1 MTDYNKRHSR
11 RASLGALG
19 VQMRRWQ
26 IWETVG
32 KHVRIKQKVIRHTPL
47 DKLLDAFINILAG
60 GRGLVETN
68 KNVRADPGLQRA
80 FGRERCAEQ
89 STISDTINAS
99 TEENVEQ
106 MRQAVT
112 EVYRTYGQGCRHPY
126 QTYLQ
131 LLDVD
136 MTGMPAGRTGEG
148 VEKGFF
154 SGKRNCR
161 GRQLG
166 RVVATQYNEVVV
178 DRLYRGKRQMERS
191 LQELVTAAEE
201 VLELDESRRKRTI
214 IRVDGGGGRDED
226 VNWLL
231 QCGYHVHAKVK
242 NWKRANKLARSVRV
256 WQLDPKTGDRE
267 VGWVEEP
274 HAYAQ
279 PTRQLAIRTPKKD
292 GSWLYSV
299 LVSTLSDEELLWLA
313 RQPMHKQP
321 TSTQVLFAMLYAYD
335 LRSGGVET
343 SIKGSKQGLG
353 LTKRNKKRFAAQEML
368 VLLAQLAYNL
378 TIWMRN
384 LLANRSPKLR
394 GYGLLRMVR
403 DVFQIDGC
411 VHWDAQGRILAIIL
425 NKYDPFTELFVTGL
439 ASIWT
444 RDEMY
449 PNLGQN

>member
-1 MTDYNKRHSR
+1 MTDYSKRYSK
-11 RASLGALG
+11 RASLATIGI
-19 VQMRRWQ
+19 QMRRWR

-32 KHVRIKQKVIRHTPL
+32 KHVQIKQKVIRHTPL

-112 EVYRTYGQGCRHPY
+112 EVYRTLGQGYRHPY
-126 QTYLQ
+126 RSHLQ

-166 RVVATQYNEVVV
+166 RVVATQYNEVVI

-201 VLELDESRRKRTI
+201 VLELDEFRRKRTI
-214 IRVDGGGGRDED
+214 IRVDGGGGRDAD
-226 VNWLL
+226 INWLL
-231 QCGYHVHAKVK
+231 DRGYHVVVK
-242 NWKRANKLARSVRV
+242 NKSWKRAYKLAESVSRWCV
-256 WQLDPKTGDRE
+256 DAKTGDRE
-267 VGWVEEP
+267 VGWVEKP
-274 HAYAQ
+274 HLYVR
-279 PTRQLAIRTPKKD
+279 PTRQIAIRTPKKD
-292 GSWLYSV
+292 GSWLYWV
-299 LVSTLSDEELLWLA
+299 LVSSLSDEELLRLA
-313 RQPMHKQP
+313 RQPCYEEPPLM
-321 TSTQVLFAMLYAYD
+321 QVMFAMLYAYD

-353 LTKRNKKRFAAQEML
+353 LTKRNKKRFSAQEML

-378 TIWMRN
+378 TLWVRN
-384 LLANRSPKLR
+384 LLASQSPKLR
-394 GYGLLRMVR
+394 DYGLLRMVR
-403 DVFQIDGC
+403 DLFQIDGC
-411 VHWDAQGRILAIIL
+411 IHWDAHGRILAITL
-425 NKYDPFTELFVTGL
+425 NKYDPFTEYLIRGL
-439 ASIWT
+439 ASLW
-444 RDEMY
+444 RQDELY
-449 PNLGQN
+449 PSLGQN

>member
-1 MTDYNKRHSR
+1 MTDYSKRHSK
-11 RASLGALG
+11 RASLAAVGI
-19 VQMRRWQ
+19 QMRRWR

-60 GRGLVETN
+60 GQGLVETN

-112 EVYRTYGQGCRHPY
+112 EVYRTYGQGYDHPY
-126 QTYLQ
+126 QTCLQ

-154 SGKRNCR
+154 SGKRNRR

-201 VLELDESRRKRTI
+201 VLELNESRRKRTI
-214 IRVDGGGGRDED
+214 IRVDGGGGRDAD

-231 QCGYHVHAKVK
+231 NRGYHVVVK
-242 NWKRANKLARSVRV
+242 NKSWRRANKLAASVRD
-256 WQLDPKTGDRE
+256 WCLDPKTGDRE

-274 HAYAQ
+274 HLYVR
-279 PTRQLAIRTPKKD
+279 PTRQIAIRTPKKD
-292 GSWLYSV
+292 GSWLYWV
-299 LVSTLSDEELLWLA
+299 LVSSLSDEELLWLA
-313 RQPMHKQP
+313 RHPFREEP
-321 TSTQVLFAMLYAYD
+321 TLMQVMFAILYAYD

-384 LLANRSPKLR
+384 LLANQSPKLR

-411 VHWDAQGRILAIIL
+411 VHWDAKGRILAIML
-425 NKYDPFTELFVTGL
+425 NKYDPFTERFITGL
-439 ASIWT
+439 ESLWSQ
-444 RDEMY
+444 DEMC

>member
-1 MTDYNKRHSR
+1 MTDYNKRHSK
-11 RASLGALG
+11 RASLAAIG
-19 VQMRRWQ
+19 VQMRRWR

-47 DKLLDAFINILAG
+47 EKLLDAFINILAG
-60 GRGLVETN
+60 GKGLVETN

-89 STISDTINAS
+89 STISDTINTS

-106 MRQAVT
+106 MRRAVT
-112 EVYRTYGQGCRHPY
+112 EVYRAYSQGCRHPY
-126 QTYLQ
+126 QTHLQ

-154 SGKRNCR
+154 SGKRNRR

-166 RVVATQYNEVVV
+166 RVVATQYNEVVI

-191 LQELVTAAEE
+191 LQELVIAAED
-201 VLELDESRRKRTI
+201 VLELDEYHRTRTI
-214 IRVDGGGGRDED
+214 IRVDGGGGRDAD

-231 QCGYHVHAKVK
+231 SRGYHVVVKNK
-242 NWKRANKLARSVRV
+242 NWKRANMLAMSVRD
-256 WQLDPKTGDRE
+256 WHLDPKTGDRE

-274 HAYAQ
+274 HVYAK
-279 PTRQLAIRTPKKD
+279 PTRQLAIRTPKKN
-292 GSWLYSV
+292 GSWLYWV
-299 LVSTLSDEELLWLA
+299 LVSSLSDEELLWLA
-313 RQPMHKQP
+313 RQPMDKEP
-321 TSTQVLFAMLYAYD
+321 TSTPVLFAMLYAYD

-343 SIKGSKQGLG
+343 TIKGSKQGLG

-378 TIWMRN
+378 TVWVRN
-384 LLANRSPKLR
+384 LLAKRVPKLQ
-394 GYGLLRMVR
+394 GHGLLRMVR
-403 DVFQIDGC
+403 DVFQIDGRIY
-411 VHWDAQGRILAIIL
+411 WDAQGRILAIEL
-425 NKYDPFTELFVTGL
+425 NKYDPFTDRFIRGL
-439 ASIWT
+439 APSWLG
-444 RDEMY
+444 DEMC
-449 PNLGQN
+449 PILGQT

>member
-1 MTDYNKRHSR
+1 MTDYSKRYSK
-11 RASLGALG
+11 RASLATIGI
-19 VQMRRWQ
+19 QMRRWR

-32 KHVRIKQKVIRHTPL
+32 KHVQIKQKVIRHTPL

-112 EVYRTYGQGCRHPY
+112 EVYRTLGQGYRHPY
-126 QTYLQ
+126 RSHLQ

-154 SGKRNCR
+154 SGKRNRR

-201 VLELDESRRKRTI
+201 VLELDESRRKCTI
-214 IRVDGGGGRDED
+214 IRVDGGGGRDAD
-226 VNWLL
+226 INWLL
-231 QCGYHVHAKVK
+231 DRGYHVVVK
-242 NWKRANKLARSVRV
+242 NKSWKRAYKLAASVSKWDV
-256 WQLDPKTGDRE
+256 DPKTGDRE

-274 HAYAQ
+274 HLYVR
-279 PTRQLAIRTPKKD
+279 PTRQIAIRTPKKD
-292 GSWLYSV
+292 GSWLYWV
-299 LVSTLSDEELLWLA
+299 LVSSLPDEELLRLA
-313 RQPMHKQP
+313 RQPCCGEPPLME
-321 TSTQVLFAMLYAYD
+321 VMCAMLYAYD

-378 TIWMRN
+378 AIWVRN
-384 LLANRSPKLR
+384 LLASQSPKLR
-394 GYGLLRMVR
+394 DYGLLRMVR
-403 DVFQIDGC
+403 DIFQIDGC
-411 VHWDAQGRILAIIL
+411 VHWDAQGKILAIML
-425 NKYDPFTELFVTGL
+425 NTYDPFTEHFVSGM
-439 ASIWT
+439 ASAWGQ
-444 RDEMY
+444 DDLY

>member
-1 MTDYNKRHSR
+1 MTDYSKRHSK
-11 RASLGALG
+11 RASLAAVGI
-19 VQMRRWQ
+19 QMRRWR
-26 IWETVG
+26 IWETIG

-60 GRGLVETN
+60 GQGLVETN

-89 STISDTINAS
+89 STISDTLNAS
-99 TEENVEQ
+99 TEENVNQ
-106 MRQAVT
+106 MRRALT
-112 EVYRTYGQGCRHPY
+112 EVYRMYGQGYRH
-126 QTYLQ
+126 TYRSRLQ

-154 SGKRNCR
+154 SGRRNRR

-166 RVVATQYNEVVV
+166 RVVTTQYNEVVV

-201 VLELDESRRKRTI
+201 VLELDEFRRKRTI
-214 IRVDGGGGRDED
+214 VRVDGGGGRDAD
-226 VNWLL
+226 VNWMLNR
-231 QCGYHVHAKVK
+231 GYHVVVKNK
-242 NWKRANKLARSVRV
+242 NWKRANKLAESVSKWYV
-256 WQLDPKTGDRE
+256 DPKTGDRE
-267 VGWVEEP
+267 IGWVEEP
-274 HAYAQ
+274 HLYVR
-279 PTRQLAIRTPKKD
+279 PTRQIAIRTPKKN
-292 GSWLYSV
+292 GSWLYWV
-299 LVSTLSDEELLWLA
+299 LVSSLSDEELLWLA
-313 RQPMHKQP
+313 RQPCREEP
-321 TSTQVLFAMLYAYD
+321 TLMQVMFAMLYAYD

-378 TIWMRN
+378 TVWMRN
-384 LLANRSPKLR
+384 LLAKQTPALQ
-394 GYGLLRMVR
+394 GHGLLRMVR

-411 VHWDAQGRILAIIL
+411 IHWDPQGRILAIRL
-425 NKYDPFTELFVTGL
+425 NKYDPFTERFIRGL
-439 ASIWT
+439 TPAWLG
-444 RDEMY
+444 DEVC
-449 PNLGQN
+449 PILGQT

>member
-1 MTDYNKRHSR
+1 MADYNKRHSR
-11 RASLGALG
+11 HASLAAVGI
-19 VQMRRWQ
+19 QMRRWR

-32 KHVRIKQKVIRHTPL
+32 KHVHIKQKVIRHTPL

-112 EVYRTYGQGCRHPY
+112 EVYRTYGQGYCHPY
-126 QTYLQ
+126 QAYLQ

-154 SGKRNCR
+154 SGKRNRR
-161 GRQLG
+161 GRHLG
-166 RVVATQYNEVVV
+166 RVVATQYNEVVI

-191 LQELVTAAEE
+191 LQELVIAAED

-214 IRVDGGGGRDED
+214 IRVDGGGGRDAD

-231 QCGYHVHAKVK
+231 DRGYHVVVKNK
-242 NWKRANKLARSVRV
+242 NWKRANKLAASVREWHV
-256 WQLDPKTGDRE
+256 DPKTGDRE

-274 HAYAQ
+274 HVYAK

-292 GSWLYSV
+292 GSWLYWV
-299 LVSTLSDEELLWLA
+299 LVSSLSDEELLCLA
-313 RQPMHKQP
+313 DQSMREEP
-321 TSTQVLFAMLYAYD
+321 TSTPVLFAMLYAYD

-378 TIWMRN
+378 TIWVRN
-384 LLANRSPKLR
+384 LLAGQSPKLR

-411 VHWDAQGRILAIIL
+411 VHWDAKGRILAIML
-425 NKYDPFTELFVTGL
+425 NKYDPFTECFITGL
-439 ASIWT
+439 EALWSL
-444 RDEMY
+444 DEMC

>member
-1 MTDYNKRHSR
+1 MTDYSKRHSR
-11 RASLGALG
+11 RASLAAVG
-19 VQMRRWQ
+19 VQMRRWR

-47 DKLLDAFINILAG
+47 DKLLDAFMNILAG

-99 TEENVEQ
+99 TEENVAQ

-112 EVYRTYGQGCRHPY
+112 AVYRTYGQGCRHPY
-126 QTYLQ
+126 ETCLQ
-131 LLDVD
+131 MLDVD

-154 SGKRNCR
+154 SGQRNCR

-166 RVVATQYNEVVV
+166 RVVATHYGEVVV
-178 DRLYRGKRQMERS
+178 DRLYPGKRQMERS

-214 IRVDGGGGRDED
+214 IRVDGGGGRDAD

-231 QCGYHVHAKVK
+231 KRGYHVVVKNK
-242 NWKRANKLARSVRV
+242 NWKRANKLATSVRE
-256 WQLDPKTGDRE
+256 WQGDPKTGDRE

-274 HAYAQ
+274 HPYVR
-279 PTRQLAIRTPKKD
+279 PTRQIAIRTPKKD
-292 GSWLYSV
+292 GSWLYWV
-299 LVSTLSDEELLWLA
+299 LITTLSDEELFWLA
-313 RQPMHKQP
+313 RQPFRNAP
-321 TSTQVLFAMLYAYD
+321 PSTQVMFALLYAYD

-343 SIKGSKQGLG
+343 SIKESKQGLG
-353 LTKRNKKRFAAQEML
+353 SRDARVAGPTGLQSHGMGT
-368 VLLAQLAYNL
+368 QLAG
-378 TIWMRN
+378 RA
-384 LLANRSPKLR
+384 LAHPQRVRS
-394 GYGLLRMVR
+394 GTHG
-403 DVFQIDGC
+403 
-411 VHWDAQGRILAIIL
+411 
-425 NKYDPFTELFVTGL
+425 
-439 ASIWT
+439 T
-444 RDEMY
+444 RHFSDRRLCALECSRSN
-449 PNLGQN
+449 PGHHIQQTRPIH

>member
-1 MTDYNKRHSR
+1 
-11 RASLGALG
+11 
-19 VQMRRWQ
+19 MRRWQ

-112 EVYRTYGQGCRHPY
+112 EVYRTYGQGWRHPY

-136 MTGMPAGRTGEG
+136 MTGMPAGRKGEG
-148 VEKGFF
+148 
-154 SGKRNCR
+154 
-161 GRQLG
+161 
-166 RVVATQYNEVVV
+166 
-178 DRLYRGKRQMERS
+178 
-191 LQELVTAAEE
+191 
-201 VLELDESRRKRTI
+201 
-214 IRVDGGGGRDED
+214 
-226 VNWLL
+226 
-231 QCGYHVHAKVK
+231 
-242 NWKRANKLARSVRV
+242 
-256 WQLDPKTGDRE
+256 
-267 VGWVEEP
+267 
-274 HAYAQ
+274 
-279 PTRQLAIRTPKKD
+279 KD

-299 LVSTLSDEELLWLA
+299 LASTLSDEELLWLA
-313 RQPMHKQP
+313 RQPKHKQP

-343 SIKGSKQGLG
+343 SIKGSRQGLG

-384 LLANRSPKLR
+384 LLANQSPKLR

-411 VHWDAQGRILAIIL
+411 VHWDAQGRILAITL
-425 NKYDPFTELFVTGL
+425 NKYDPLTAYFIRGL
-439 ASIWT
+439 APLWT

>member
-1 MTDYNKRHSR
+1 MTDYSKRYSK
-11 RASLGALG
+11 RASLAAVGI
-19 VQMRRWQ
+19 QMRRWR

-32 KHVRIKQKVIRHTPL
+32 THVRIKQKVIRHTPL

-60 GRGLVETN
+60 GEGLVETN

-112 EVYRTYGQGCRHPY
+112 EVYHTYGQGYRHPY
-126 QTYLQ
+126 QTCLQ

-154 SGKRNCR
+154 SGKKNRR

-191 LQELVTAAEE
+191 LQELVTVAEE

-214 IRVDGGGGRDED
+214 IRVDGGGGRDAD

-231 QCGYHVHAKVK
+231 DRGYHVVLKNK
-242 NWKRANKLARSVRV
+242 NWKRANKLAASVREWYV
-256 WQLDPKTGDRE
+256 DPKTGDRE
-267 VGWVEEP
+267 VGWVEES
-274 HAYAQ
+274 HLYVR
-279 PTRQLAIRTPKKD
+279 PTRQIAIRTPKKD
-292 GSWLYSV
+292 GSWLYWV
-299 LVSTLSDEELLWLA
+299 LVSSLSDEELLLLA
-313 RQPMHKQP
+313 RQPFREEP
-321 TSTQVLFAMLYAYD
+321 TLMQVMFAMLYAYD

-353 LTKRNKKRFAAQEML
+353 LTKRKKKRFAAQEML

-384 LLANRSPKLR
+384 LLANQSPKLR

-403 DVFQIDGC
+403 DIFQIDGC
-411 VHWDAQGRILAIIL
+411 VHWDAQGRILAIML
-425 NKYDPFTELFVTGL
+425 NKHDPFTEHFVAGM
-439 ASIWT
+439 ASIWVQ
-444 RDEMY
+444 DEMY

>member
-1 MTDYNKRHSR
+1 MTDYSKRHSR
-11 RASLGALG
+11 RASLAAVG
-19 VQMRRWQ
+19 VQMRRWR

-47 DKLLDAFINILAG
+47 DKLLDAFMNILAG

-99 TEENVEQ
+99 TEENVAQ

-112 EVYRTYGQGCRHPY
+112 AVYRTYGQGCRHPY
-126 QTYLQ
+126 ETCLQ
-131 LLDVD
+131 MLDVD

-154 SGKRNCR
+154 SGQRNCR

-166 RVVATQYNEVVV
+166 RVVATHYGEVVV
-178 DRLYRGKRQMERS
+178 DRLYPGKRQMERS

-214 IRVDGGGGRDED
+214 IRVDGGGGRDAD

-231 QCGYHVHAKVK
+231 KRGYHVVVKNK
-242 NWKRANKLARSVRV
+242 NWKRANKLATSVRE
-256 WQLDPKTGDRE
+256 WQGDPKTGDRE

-274 HAYAQ
+274 HPYVR
-279 PTRQLAIRTPKKD
+279 PTRQIAIRTPKKD
-292 GSWLYSV
+292 GSWLYWV
-299 LVSTLSDEELLWLA
+299 LITTLSDEELFWLA
-313 RQPMHKQP
+313 RQPFRNAP
-321 TSTQVLFAMLYAYD
+321 PSTQVMFALLYAYD

-343 SIKGSKQGLG
+343 SIKESKQGLG

-378 TIWMRN
+378 TVWVRN
-384 LLANRSPKLR
+384 LLAEHSPTLR
-394 GYGLLRMVR
+394 EYGLARMVR
-403 DVFQIDGC
+403 DIFQIDGC
-411 VHWDAQGRILAIIL
+411 VHWNAQGQILAIIF
-425 NKYDPFTELFVTGL
+425 NKHDPFTERFITGL

-444 RDEMY
+444 QDKTC

>member
-1 MTDYNKRHSR
+1 MTDYSKRYSK
-11 RASLGALG
+11 RASLAAVGI
-19 VQMRRWQ
+19 QMRRWR

-32 KHVRIKQKVIRHTPL
+32 THVRIKQKVIRHTPL

-60 GRGLVETN
+60 GEGLVETN

-112 EVYRTYGQGCRHPY
+112 EVYHTYGQGYRHPY
-126 QTYLQ
+126 QTCLQ

-154 SGKRNCR
+154 SGKKNRR

-191 LQELVTAAEE
+191 LQELVTVAEE

-214 IRVDGGGGRDED
+214 IRVDGGGGRDAD

-231 QCGYHVHAKVK
+231 DRGYHVVLKNK
-242 NWKRANKLARSVRV
+242 NWKRANKLAASVREWYV
-256 WQLDPKTGDRE
+256 DPKTGDRE
-267 VGWVEEP
+267 VGWVEES
-274 HAYAQ
+274 HLYVR
-279 PTRQLAIRTPKKD
+279 PTRQIAIRTPKKD
-292 GSWLYSV
+292 GSWLYWV
-299 LVSTLSDEELLWLA
+299 LVSSLSDEELLLLA
-313 RQPMHKQP
+313 RQPFREEP
-321 TSTQVLFAMLYAYD
+321 TLMQVMFAMLYAYD

-384 LLANRSPKLR
+384 LLANQSPKLR

-403 DVFQIDGC
+403 DIFQIDGC
-411 VHWDAQGRILAIIL
+411 VHWDAQGRILAIML
-425 NKYDPFTELFVTGL
+425 NKHDPFTEHFVAGM
-439 ASIWT
+439 ASIWVQ
-444 RDEMY
+444 DEMY

>member
-1 MTDYNKRHSR
+1 MTDYNRRYSK
-11 RASLGALG
+11 RASLAAMG
-19 VQMRRWQ
+19 VQMRRWK
-26 IWETVG
+26 IWQAVEE
-32 KHVRIKQKVIRHTPL
+32 HVHIKQKVIRYKPL

-68 KNVRADPGLQRA
+68 KNVRADPALQRA
-80 FGRERCAEQ
+80 FGREGCAEQ
-89 STISDTINAS
+89 STISDTVNAAV
-99 TEENVEQ
+99 EENVGE

-112 EVYRTYGQGCRHPY
+112 EVYRLRGQGYGHPY

-136 MTGMPAGRTGEG
+136 MSGMPAGRTGEG

-166 RVVATQYNEVVV
+166 RVVATHYSEVVV
-178 DRLYRGKRQMERS
+178 DRLYPGKRQMERS
-191 LQELVTAAEE
+191 LQELVTSAEE

-214 IRVDGGGGRDED
+214 IRVDGGGGRDAD

-231 QCGYHVHAKVK
+231 GHGYHVVVKNK
-242 NWKRANKLARSVRV
+242 NWKRANRLAASVREWYV
-256 WQLDPKTGDRE
+256 DPKTGDRE
-267 VGWVEEP
+267 VGWVERP
-274 HAYAQ
+274 HPYVK
-279 PTRQLAIRTPKKD
+279 PTRQVAIRTPKKD
-292 GSWLYSV
+292 GSWLYWV
-299 LVSTLSDEELLWLA
+299 LITTLSDKELFWLA
-313 RQPMHKQP
+313 RQPFRKAP
-321 TSTQVLFAMLYAYD
+321 TSTQVMFALLYAYD

-343 SIKGSKQGLG
+343 SIKESKQGLG
-353 LTKRNKKRFAAQEML
+353 LTKRNKKRFAAQEIL

-378 TIWMRN
+378 TVWVRN
-384 LLANRSPKLR
+384 LLAKQSPNLR
-394 GYGLLRMVR
+394 QYGLARMVR
-403 DVFQIDGC
+403 DIFQIDGC

-425 NKYDPFTELFVTGL
+425 NKHDPFTERFITGL

-444 RDEMY
+444 QDKMC

>member
-1 MTDYNKRHSR
+1 MTDYSKRHSK
-11 RASLGALG
+11 RASLAAVGI
-19 VQMRRWQ
+19 QMRRWR

-60 GRGLVETN
+60 GQGLVETN
-68 KNVRADPGLQRA
+68 KNVRADRGLQRA

-89 STISDTINAS
+89 STISDTLNTS

-106 MRQAVT
+106 MRRALT
-112 EVYRTYGQGCRHPY
+112 EVYRMYGQGYGHPY
-126 QTYLQ
+126 RTRLQ

-154 SGKRNCR
+154 SGKRNRR

-166 RVVATQYNEVVV
+166 RVVTTQYNEVVV

-191 LQELVTAAEE
+191 LQELVSAVEE
-201 VLELDESRRKRTI
+201 VLELDEFRRKRTI
-214 IRVDGGGGRDED
+214 IRVDGGGGRDAD
-226 VNWLL
+226 VNWMLSR
-231 QCGYHVHAKVK
+231 GYHVVVKNK
-242 NWKRANKLARSVRV
+242 NWKRANKLAMSVKEWFV
-256 WQLDPKTGDRE
+256 DPKTGDRE

-274 HAYAQ
+274 HPYERF
-279 PTRQLAIRTPKKD
+279 TRQIAIRTPKKD
-292 GSWLYSV
+292 GSWLYWV
-299 LVSTLSDEELLWLA
+299 LVSSLSDEELLRLA
-313 RQPMHKQP
+313 RQPCREEPNLM
-321 TSTQVLFAMLYAYD
+321 QVMFAMLYAYD

-378 TIWMRN
+378 TVWMRN
-384 LLANRSPKLR
+384 LLARRVPKLQ
-394 GYGLLRMVR
+394 GHGLLRMVR

-411 VHWDAQGRILAIIL
+411 IHWDAQGRILAIRL
-425 NKYDPFTELFVTGL
+425 NQYDPFTERFIRGL
-439 ASIWT
+439 TPSWLG
-444 RDEMY
+444 DEMC
-449 PNLGQN
+449 PILGQT

>member
-1 MTDYNKRHSR
+1 MDDYSKRHSS
-11 RASLGALG
+11 RASLAAVGIQL
-19 VQMRRWQ
+19 RRWR
-26 IWETVG
+26 IWEIVG
-32 KHVRIKQKVIRHTPL
+32 KHVHIKQKVIHHTPL

-106 MRQAVT
+106 MRRAVT
-112 EVYRTYGQGCRHPY
+112 EVYCRYGQGYRHPY
-126 QTYLQ
+126 RTHLQ

-154 SGKRNCR
+154 SGKRNRR

-191 LQELVTAAEE
+191 LQELVTAAEG
-201 VLELDESRRKRTI
+201 VLELDEFRRKRTI
-214 IRVDGGGGRDED
+214 IRVDGGGGRDAD
-226 VNWLL
+226 INWLL
-231 QCGYHVHAKVK
+231 DRGYHVVVK
-242 NWKRANKLARSVRV
+242 NKSWKRAYKLAESVSRWYV
-256 WQLDPKTGDRE
+256 DAKTGDRE

-274 HAYAQ
+274 HLYVR
-279 PTRQLAIRTPKKD
+279 PTRQIAIRTPKKD
-292 GSWLYSV
+292 GSWLYWV
-299 LVSTLSDEELLWLA
+299 LVSSLSDQELLLLA
-313 RQPMHKQP
+313 RQPCCKEPRWM
-321 TSTQVLFAMLYAYD
+321 QVMFAMLYAYD

-378 TIWMRN
+378 TVWVRN
-384 LLANRSPKLR
+384 LLAEQAPKLQDH
-394 GYGLLRMVR
+394 GLLRMVR

-411 VHWDAQGRILAIIL
+411 IHWDAQGRILAIKL
-425 NKYDPFTELFVTGL
+425 NKYDPFTDRFIRGL
-439 ASIWT
+439 TPSWLG
-444 RDEMY
+444 DEMC
-449 PNLGQN
+449 PILGQT